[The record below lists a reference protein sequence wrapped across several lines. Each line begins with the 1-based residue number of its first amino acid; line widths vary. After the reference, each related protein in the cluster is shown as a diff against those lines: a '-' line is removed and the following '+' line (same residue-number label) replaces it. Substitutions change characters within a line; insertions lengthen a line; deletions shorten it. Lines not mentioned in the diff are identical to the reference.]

1 MDEKQALLKQV
12 KDIYAAP
19 TTNPANLAQIQAF
32 YQELKKAD
40 EVTNDMRLKVHNM
53 AHGLFLD

>member
-32 YQELKKAD
+32 YQELKRAD